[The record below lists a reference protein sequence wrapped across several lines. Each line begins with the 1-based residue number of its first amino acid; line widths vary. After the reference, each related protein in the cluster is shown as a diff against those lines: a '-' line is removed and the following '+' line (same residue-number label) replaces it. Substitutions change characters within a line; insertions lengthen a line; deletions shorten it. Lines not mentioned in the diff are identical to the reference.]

1 MNRDIFSWNPVYNKV
16 MEVKDLYMSVFKK
29 PIDNF
34 KESLEEIH
42 LNESDISFN
51 KREGLAVHFQDL
63 EFTQKDHLLLVRYGV
78 AGFQRGDW
86 TQNNGFLLE
95 SRSVVIDLLNEEL
108 VLTPFSKF
116 FNINEREETSEEIIK
131 EKIKSAKTFEIT
143 NKLDGS
149 MQSARYYKG
158 DYIMSGSRALDPN
171 QSYRLQNGYNYLTD
185 GHKQML
191 KDNPGLTFIFENIS
205 PDDKHVVEYQ
215 EEDFGLHLI
224 GARNVHNGNH
234 LTHMQFSLIAKRYGV
249 KCVELISSSLEE
261 LMALM
266 STSNGLELE
275 GWVLNID
282 GQFVKLKTDSYVM
295 LHSAVE
301 DSLSPNMIIRS
312 IYNNTYDDFIS
323 KVPPAYRP
331 SVENVA
337 SSVFNYI
344 DLVKS
349 SISFWLPKAAHL
361 DKKEFMLWNKQN
373 VPRHIQ
379 PFLTKAYLKQDLR
392 ILNKRGEGLKKM
404 NEIQSF
410 LDAHKSQESSN

>member
-16 MEVKDLYMSVFKK
+16 MEVKDLYTSTFNKSVNNFKK
-29 PIDNF
+29 
-34 KESLEEIH
+34 SLQE
-42 LNESDISFN
+42 LDDQQMNT
-51 KREGLAVHFQDL
+51 VFQDI
-63 EFTQKDHLLLVRYGV
+63 EFTQKDNLLLVRYGV
-78 AGFQRGDW
+78 AGFQRGAW
-86 TQNNGFLLE
+86 TENNGFLSE

-116 FNINEREETSEEIIK
+116 FNINEREETSENIIK
-131 EKIKSAKTFEIT
+131 EKIKHAKLFEVT

-158 DYIMSGSRALDPN
+158 QYIMSGSRALDPV

-205 PDDKHVVEYQ
+205 PDDKHVVEYK
-215 EEDFGLHLI
+215 EKDFGLHLI
-224 GARNVHNGNH
+224 GARNVHNGNQ
-234 LTHMQFSLIAKRYGV
+234 LTHQQFSLIAKPYGV
-249 KCVELISSSLEE
+249 KCVELMSSSLEE
-261 LMALM
+261 LITLM
-266 STSNGLELE
+266 STSNGLEIE

-282 GQFVKLKTDSYVM
+282 DEFVKMKTDSYVM

-312 IYNNTYDDFIS
+312 IYNNTYDDFVS

-331 SVENVA
+331 SVERVA
-337 SSVFNYI
+337 SFVFDYI
-344 DLVKS
+344 DIVNS
-349 SISFWLPKAAHL
+349 SIAYWLPKGAHF
-361 DKKEFMLWNKQN
+361 DKKDFMLWNKQN

-404 NEIQSF
+404 NEIKFF
-410 LDAHKSQESSN
+410 LDVHESQKSLN

>member
-16 MEVKDLYMSVFKK
+16 MEVKDLYTSTFNKS
-29 PIDNF
+29 INNF
-34 KESLEEIH
+34 KESLQELDDEQM
-42 LNESDISFN
+42 NT
-51 KREGLAVHFQDL
+51 VFQDL

-78 AGFQRGDW
+78 AGFQRGAW
-86 TQNNGFLLE
+86 TENNGFLLE

-116 FNINEREETSEEIIK
+116 FNINEREETSENIIK
-131 EKIKSAKTFEIT
+131 EKIKHAKLFEVT

-158 DYIMSGSRALDPN
+158 QYIMSGSRALDPV

-191 KDNPGLTFIFENIS
+191 KENPDLTFIFENIS
-205 PDDKHVVEYQ
+205 PDDKHVVEY
-215 EEDFGLHLI
+215 EEKDFGLHLI
-224 GARNVHNGNH
+224 GARNIHNGNH
-234 LTHMQFSLIAKRYGV
+234 LTHQQFSLIAKPYGV

-261 LMALM
+261 LITLM
-266 STSNGLELE
+266 STSNGLEIE

-282 GQFVKLKTDSYVM
+282 GQFVKIKTDSYVM

-337 SSVFNYI
+337 SFVFDYI
-344 DLVKS
+344 DIVKS
-349 SISFWLPKAAHL
+349 SISYWLPKGAKL
-361 DKKEFMLWNKQN
+361 DKKDFMLWNKQN

-392 ILNKRGEGLKKM
+392 ILNKRGEGLKKI
-404 NEIQSF
+404 NEIKFF
-410 LDAHKSQESSN
+410 LDAHESQKSLN